1 MKKGN
6 FKSQV
11 TRQKKINQGIFFLFF
26 SFAAVICFSSKI
38 FARISQF
45 SSVLLAAL
53 VCFSSRLLCPRYSYL
68 FFLLIFSLTQIFSL
82 SSGKSETNA
91 LAGRSSH
98 YALACCSGKI
108 LLLAVFNLHH
118 ILNCA

>member
-11 TRQKKINQGIFFLFF
+11 TRQKKINQGFFFLFF
-26 SFAAVICFSSKI
+26 FCCRNLLFLENFCSYFSI
-38 FARISQF
+38 F
-45 SSVLLAAL
+45 
-53 VCFSSRLLCPRYSYL
+53 VCSPRCSRLFLLTASL
-68 FFLLIFSLTQIFSL
+68 SQIFLSFFLLIFSLTQIFSL